1 MESIDDKSRI
11 CLFIKHDASVDIKDW
26 VQKNQVVLV
35 RNALRK
41 ISNNLD
47 IYVQLQ
53 LFGMNLKVIGKVE
66 EEVNDF
72 AANNTIQ
79 LLKTIP
85 SDCIVRHIIKV
96 CGFIVDINF
105 IKIQYKCD
113 VCKSEINN
121 ENVCRN
127 GCFIKNPILNLQVLC
142 VVQDGTTKSSLELK
156 NEKVLKAFNVS
167 EADKQKFKDYCLK
180 YGTFMNPSS
189 VQNFHYKDIV
199 SVFKKYDI
207 WSQMIFYCKPYCKVQ
222 NNMDKKAQNQ
232 SQFGGAAG
240 GYGVSNY
247 QETVSRPAFIA
258 QEKVKETEVYLN
270 GEVNNFTRKG

>member
-156 NEKVLKAFNVS
+156 
-167 EADKQKFKDYCLK
+167 K
-180 YGTFMNPSS
+180 Y
-189 VQNFHYKDIV
+189 
-199 SVFKKYDI
+199 
-207 WSQMIFYCKPYCKVQ
+207 
-222 NNMDKKAQNQ
+222 
-232 SQFGGAAG
+232 
-240 GYGVSNY
+240 
-247 QETVSRPAFIA
+247 
-258 QEKVKETEVYLN
+258 
-270 GEVNNFTRKG
+270 